1 MKKLEN
7 KYSAHV
13 ELYIKGYKEHL
24 SEDNFHYDS
33 RLLKG
38 VI

>member
-1 MKKLEN
+1 MEESKN

-24 SEDNFHYDS
+24 LNTDS
-33 RLLKG
+33 FIMALND
-38 VI
+38 